1 MKAILKSDKIGIAE
15 KTSLISGVIVFVLL
29 GIVSIILI
37 LFQFGLISSVIKTY
51 TTNVNEAIDQQGA
64 NQKADMET
72 AFKINAD
79 ITAGIAAQYLYNVDP
94 TNLQEALKPFLKL
107 PGVVAVRVSDADNQ
121 NFAASWNNNGEIQS
135 GQLFPDDVKPD
146 EAYSFKAQA
155 SQGGQNL
162 GTVQLFYSDATL
174 IKQLENAKTKSEE
187 KVTNFRKTIKA
198 RLFAGLGV
206 QVVMFIVVVVVLNFT
221 IVFCLKIL
229 AISPIKRVIE
239 GLKDMAEGEG
249 DLTRRLK
256 IKNMDEIGMLASW
269 FNMFVEKLQ
278 TIIKDVIQTAET
290 LGVSANEL
298 TSLSATMKTGSGEL
312 SKNSSNVASATSQM
326 SGNMNSISAAMEEA
340 SANVNMVASAAEE
353 MTATINEIAENSS
366 RARSVSEKAVSQ
378 VSDATEKVSSLGKAA
393 LEINKFTEVIT
404 EISEQTNLLAL
415 NATIEAAR
423 AGEAGKGFSVVA
435 NEIKELAKQ
444 TSEAT
449 LDIKNRITGI
459 QNSTTDTTKG
469 IGQIASVISDISNIV
484 TTIASS
490 IEEQSATTR
499 EIAGN
504 VSQMSLGIQ
513 EVNENVSQ
521 SSHVSSSISNDI
533 NQMTDKA
540 NEMSDHSSKVS
551 SNAQELSN
559 LAGKLNSLVGRF
571 KV

>member
-15 KTSLISGVIVFVLL
+15 KTSLISGIIVFVLL
-29 GIVSIILI
+29 AIVSIVLI
-37 LFQFGLISSVIKTY
+37 LFQFGLITSVISTY

-94 TNLQEALKPFLKL
+94 TSLQEALKPFMKL
-107 PGVVAVRVSDADNQ
+107 PGIVAVKVTDADNQ
-121 NFAASWNNNGEIQS
+121 NFAASWNANGDIQA
-135 GQLFPDDVKPD
+135 GQAFPDTVKPD
-146 EAYSFKAQA
+146 ESRSFKSPAAQ
-155 SQGGQNL
+155 GDQNI
-162 GTVQLFYSDATL
+162 GTVQLFYSEEAL
-174 IKQLENAKTKSEE
+174 AKQLENAKAKSEE
-187 KVTNFRKTIKA
+187 TVTDFRKTIKK
-198 RLFAGLGV
+198 RLFTGLGV

-221 IVFCLKIL
+221 IVFCLKVL
-229 AISPIKRVIE
+229 VISPIKRVIE

-278 TIIKDVIQTAET
+278 TIIKDVIGTAET

-298 TSLSATMKTGSGEL
+298 TTLSATMKTGAGEL
-312 SKNSSNVASATSQM
+312 SKNSNNVTTATSQM

-353 MTATINEIAENSS
+353 MTSTINEIAENSS
-366 RARSVSEKAVSQ
+366 RARNVSEKAVSQ

-444 TSEAT
+444 TAEAT

-459 QNSTTDTTKG
+459 QNSTTDTTQG

-484 TTIASS
+484 ATIAAS

-504 VSQMSLGIQ
+504 VSQVSLGIQ
-513 EVNENVSQ
+513 EVNENVAQ
-521 SSHVSSSISNDI
+521 SSHVSVTISKDISQMNGKVNDISN
-533 NQMTDKA
+533 
-540 NEMSDHSSKVS
+540 HSSKVS
-551 SNAQELSN
+551 ANAQDLSS
-559 LAGKLNSLVGRF
+559 LAGKLNGLVGRF